1 MKKNL
6 LIDTGRL
13 IIRPFEAEDYD
24 QWNEGFNNRL
34 PSQYKYDDG
43 FSKDSSTYTKE
54 WFINWIQGFN
64 AAAEKDEM
72 YILGVFRK
80 EDGVNVGKVELIT
93 IRRMDYDWAM
103 MGYSIHNQYFRQGYG
118 KESVIAASELFFNKL
133 NFNRIELHINVD
145 NEPSKKLALSTGFSY
160 ECTRE
165 AFSYEGGKWTDF
177 LIYYK
182 NRVYKEDESKNGYSS
197 QAVFQE

>member
-1 MKKNL
+1 MEKNL
-6 LIDTGRL
+6 FIDTGCL
-13 IIRPFEAEDYD
+13 IIRPFETEDYD

-43 FSKDSSTYTKE
+43 FSEDSSTYTKE
-54 WFINWIQGFN
+54 WFADWIQGFN
-64 AAAEKDEM
+64 AAAENDEM

-80 EDGVNVGKVELIT
+80 EDGANVGKVELIT

-118 KESVIAASELFFNKL
+118 KESVLAASALFFDEL
-133 NFNRIELHINVD
+133 NFNRIELHINMD
-145 NEPSKKLALSTGFSY
+145 NEPSKKLALSTGFRY

-165 AFSYEGGKWTDF
+165 AFSYENGKWTDF
-177 LIYYK
+177 QIYYK
-182 NRVYKEDESKNGYSS
+182 NRVNK
-197 QAVFQE
+197 

>member
-1 MKKNL
+1 MKKKMF
-6 LIDTGRL
+6 IDTERL
-13 IIRPFEAEDYD
+13 IIRPFENEDFN

-43 FSKDSSTYTKE
+43 LSEDSSTFTKE
-54 WFINWIQGFN
+54 WFNDWIQGFN

-80 EDGVNVGKVELIT
+80 EDGVNVGKVELST
-93 IRRMDYDWAM
+93 IRRMNYDWAM

-118 KESVIAASELFFNKL
+118 KESVLAASELFFNEL
-133 NFNRIELHINVD
+133 NINRIELHINVD
-145 NEPSKKLALSTGFSY
+145 NEPSKSLALSTDFRY

-182 NRVYKEDESKNGYSS
+182 NRVHKEDESKKG
-197 QAVFQE
+197 